1 MGLVMHP
8 SNPALSD
15 VGQAIASHRD
25 TLIAQWSHWISE
37 RMTQA
42 PHIDRPTVDR
52 HLALLVDV
60 TVEMTGPLRRIIS
73 DVWFSSCDAYGRT
86 AAARGLAAG
95 EVVEEMQYFRELLIR
110 TLPQVIA
117 GMGDRQIMALVLR
130 LNAILDKGIAHA
142 VVGYTDA
149 LVETLF
155 NQQGVPF
162 TTMDPQEAEVRRRLE
177 ELEEEFAQL
186 RAKRGWKPTGGD

>member
-1 MGLVMHP
+1 MHP
-8 SNPALSD
+8 SNPTLSE
-15 VGQAIASHRD
+15 VGQAIASNRD
-25 TLIAQWSHWISE
+25 ELVAHWSRWIGE
-37 RMTQA
+37 RMAQA

-52 HLALLVDV
+52 HLALLADV
-60 TVEMTGPLRRIIS
+60 LVEMTGPLRRSVS
-73 DVWFSSCDAYGRT
+73 DIWFSACDAYGRT

-95 EVVEEMQYFRELLIR
+95 EVVEEIQYFRELLIR
-110 TLPQVIA
+110 ALAQV
-117 GMGDRQIMALVLR
+117 MGRLGERQIMATVLR
-130 LNAILDKGIAHA
+130 LNGILDKGIAHA

-162 TTMDPQEAEVRRRLE
+162 AATESAEAEVRRRLE

-186 RAKRGWKPTGGD
+186 RKQRAWAAASGV

>member
-8 SNPALSD
+8 SNPTLSE
-15 VGQAIASHRD
+15 VGQAIASNRD
-25 TLIAQWSHWISE
+25 ELVAHWSRWIGE
-37 RMTQA
+37 RMAQA

-52 HLALLVDV
+52 HLALLADV
-60 TVEMTGPLRRIIS
+60 LVEMTGPLRRSVS
-73 DVWFSSCDAYGRT
+73 DIWFSACDAYGRT

-95 EVVEEMQYFRELLIR
+95 EVVEEIQYFRELLIR
-110 TLPQVIA
+110 ALAQV
-117 GMGDRQIMALVLR
+117 MGRLGERQIMATVLR
-130 LNAILDKGIAHA
+130 LNGILDKGIAHA

-162 TTMDPQEAEVRRRLE
+162 AATESAEAEVRRRLE

-186 RAKRGWKPTGGD
+186 RKQRAWAAASGV